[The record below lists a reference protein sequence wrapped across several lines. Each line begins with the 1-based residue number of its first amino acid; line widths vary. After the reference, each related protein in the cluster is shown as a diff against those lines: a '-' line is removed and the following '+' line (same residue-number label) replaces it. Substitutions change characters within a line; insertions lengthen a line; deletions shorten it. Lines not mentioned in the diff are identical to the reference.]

1 MVSWRGRA
9 VNNLLYCGW
18 EPKVGALGVRTTD
31 QRRESR
37 MEPAGAVCRACGTEL
52 RHGARFCD
60 ACGAPA
66 RDAGQQPEFKQVT
79 VLFADVVN
87 SLAMASTLGAERLRE
102 IMADVFG
109 CAATITRRYGGTVDK
124 FTGDGIM
131 ALFGAPVALEDHAF
145 RACLAALDIQEQI
158 AQLSD
163 EVQRR
168 DGVALLLRVGLNSG
182 RVIAG
187 EISSDARAYTA
198 VGEQVGLAQRME
210 SVAPPGGVM
219 LSEST
224 ARLVEHVTALGSPE
238 WVHVKGAEEP
248 LPARRLLGAAAEHGR
263 IGRREPTLVGRS
275 WEMNTVAGI
284 LDQAISGA
292 GCVVG
297 VVGPP
302 GIGKSRIMREAV
314 TLATGRGVEVFT
326 VSCESHTRD
335 VPFRLVARLLR
346 TVFGISNLDEH
357 VGRAQVRARI
367 PDANP
372 EDLLLLDDLLGIGD
386 PDAAPP
392 AITADARGRRVVAL
406 LNAVALTRTTPAQ
419 YVIED
424 LHWIDEVSEGMLAE
438 FVTVVPQR
446 PALVLVTYRPEYR
459 GALSR
464 TPGGQTISLAP
475 LNAAQSA
482 ALTTELLGTDPSLSA
497 LAARIAERAAG
508 NPFFAEEMVRDLAQ
522 RGVLDG
528 DRGAY
533 LCRDDAADISVPD
546 TLQATI
552 AARVDRLGRPAKQ
565 FLYAAAVS
573 GARFRAELVAALLDD
588 IEVADAIAE
597 LLHVELIDQVMFT
610 PRAQYAFRHPLIRA
624 VAYEAQL
631 KSGRTELHRRLAVAI
646 EQQDPGA
653 ADENAAL
660 IAENLEAA
668 GDLRAAFDWHMRAGA
683 WSAFRDIRAARTNWQ
698 RARQVADRLPADAPD
713 RTSLQIAPRNLL
725 CGTLWRT
732 GGSIADTGFDELRDL
747 CAAADDKGSLAI
759 GMTGFIMALTFHNRF
774 REAAQVA
781 SEQSELLESIGDP
794 TLTVA
799 LLFAAIYAKCQA
811 GEMIEALRLA
821 DRLIDLADGD
831 ATKGNLI
838 FGSPLSTAIAMRG
851 HVRMCLGIRGW
862 QDDAANSIAMAAPLD
877 PTSYVFALLWK
888 YVASIPFGALPPDA
902 TAMRETAEAL
912 RIAESSS
919 DDFVLGMGRLSRG
932 LVLVSHDGPQREAGL
947 DLFTQ
952 AHDAVLTKGF
962 SLSALT
968 IVEPELAM
976 EKARTGDLDGAIE
989 MVRAVVDGAYESGDM
1004 IWRGRA
1010 TEVLVQLLVRRGSVG
1025 DQDEAQA
1032 AIDRLA
1038 AVPTDPG
1045 FVLHEFPLLRSRALL
1060 SLARGDENSYRNFLE
1075 RHRANATAAGFEAL
1089 IAAAD
1094 ATVVASPTISQR

>member
-1 MVSWRGRA
+1 MG
-9 VNNLLYCGW
+9 
-18 EPKVGALGVRTTD
+18 
-31 QRRESR
+31 
-37 MEPAGAVCRACGTEL
+37 PAGAVCRACGTEL

-66 RDAGQQPEFKQVT
+66 PEAGQEPEFKQVT

-87 SLAMASTLGAERLRE
+87 SLAIASAVGAERLRE
-102 IMADVFG
+102 IMADVFSR
-109 CAATITRRYGGTVDK
+109 AATITRRYGGTVDK

-145 RACLAALDIQEQI
+145 RACLAALDIQAQI
-158 AQLSD
+158 AQLAD

-168 DGVALLLRVGLNSG
+168 DAVVLRLRVGLNSG

-224 ARLVEHVTALGSPE
+224 ARLVEHATVLGAPE
-238 WVHVKGAEEP
+238 WVDVKGAEEP
-248 LPARRLLGAAAEHGR
+248 LLARRLLGAAAER
-263 IGRREPTLVGRS
+263 AAIGRREPTLVGRT

-284 LDQAISGA
+284 LEQAISGA

-314 TLATGRGVEVFT
+314 TLAAGRWVEVFT
-326 VSCESHTRD
+326 VACESHTRE
-335 VPFRLVARLLR
+335 VPFHLVARLLR
-346 TVFGISNLDEH
+346 TVFGVSDLDEH
-357 VGRAQVRARI
+357 AGRAQVRLRI

-386 PDAAPP
+386 PDAMPP
-392 AITADARGRRVVAL
+392 AITADARRRRLAAL
-406 LNAVALTRTTPAQ
+406 LNAVALTRTTPAL

-424 LHWIDEVSEGMLAE
+424 VHWIDEVSEAMLAE
-438 FVTVVPQR
+438 FVTVVPQI
-446 PALVLVTYRPEYR
+446 PSLMLITYRPEYR

-464 TPGGQTISLAP
+464 TPGAQTISLAP
-475 LNAAQSA
+475 LNSAQSA
-482 ALTTELLGTDPSLSA
+482 ALTTELLGGDPSVRA
-497 LAARIAERAAG
+497 LAARIAEQAAG

-565 FLYAAAVS
+565 FLYAAAVV

-588 IEVADAIAE
+588 VATAEAIAE
-597 LLHVELIDQVMFT
+597 LLQVELIDQVMFT
-610 PRAQYAFRHPLIRA
+610 PRAEYAFRHPLIRA
-624 VAYEAQL
+624 VAYESQL

-660 IAENLEAA
+660 IAENLKAA

-698 RARQVADRLPADAPD
+698 RACQVADRLPADAPD
-713 RTSLQIAPRNLL
+713 RASLQIAPRNLL
-725 CGTLWRT
+725 CATLWRT
-732 GGSIADTGFDELRDL
+732 GGSIAATGFDELRDL
-747 CAAADDKGSLAI
+747 CTAADDKVSLAI

-821 DRLIDLADGD
+821 NRLIDLADGD
-831 ATKGNLI
+831 PTKGNLI

-851 HVRMCLGIRGW
+851 HVKMCLGIRGW
-862 QDDAANSIAMAAPLD
+862 QDDAATSIAMAAPLD
-877 PTSYVFALLWK
+877 STSYVFALLWK

-912 RIAESSS
+912 RIAERSS

-932 LVLVSHDGPQREAGL
+932 LVLVTRDGPQREAGL

-952 AHDAVLTKGF
+952 ARDMAVAERF
-962 SLSALT
+962 SLSQLI
-968 IVEPELAM
+968 IVDPEFAM
-976 EKARTGDLDGAIE
+976 EKARTGDLDGGIE

-1010 TEVLVQLLVRRGSVG
+1010 TNVLVELLIRRGSVD
-1025 DQDEAQA
+1025 DQHEAHA

-1045 FVLHEFPLLRSRALL
+1045 FVLHELPLLRSRALL
-1060 SLARGDENSYRNFLE
+1060 ALARGDENSYRNFLE
-1075 RHRANATAAGFEAL
+1075 SHRDKAAAAGFEAL
-1089 IAAAD
+1089 IATAD
-1094 ATVVASPTISQR
+1094 ATVIAPQHDSAVQ

>member
-1 MVSWRGRA
+1 LV
-9 VNNLLYCGW
+9 
-18 EPKVGALGVRTTD
+18 
-31 QRRESR
+31 
-37 MEPAGAVCRACGTEL
+37 
-52 RHGARFCD
+52 
-60 ACGAPA
+60 
-66 RDAGQQPEFKQVT
+66 
-79 VLFADVVN
+79 ADVV
-87 SLAMASTLGAERLRE
+87 SSMGIASAVGAERLRE
-102 IMADVFG
+102 MMADVFG
-109 CAATITRRYGGTVDK
+109 RAARITRRYGGTVDK

-131 ALFGAPVALEDHAF
+131 ALFGAPVALEDHAL

-158 AQLSD
+158 AQLAD

-168 DGVALLLRVGLNSG
+168 DGVVLRLRVGLNSG

-187 EISSDARAYTA
+187 EIGSGPTGYTA
-198 VGEQVGLAQRME
+198 VGEQVVLAQRME
-210 SVAPPGGVM
+210 SAAPPGGVM
-219 LSEST
+219 LGEST
-224 ARLVEHVTALGSPE
+224 ARLVEHATVLGEPE

-248 LPARRLLGAAAEHGR
+248 LRARRLLRAAAER
-263 IGRREPTLVGRS
+263 RQMGRREPTLVGRT
-275 WEMNTVAGI
+275 WELNTLTGI

-292 GCVVG
+292 GCVAG

-302 GIGKSRIMREAV
+302 GIGKSRIAREAV
-314 TLATGRGVEVFT
+314 TLAIGRGVDVFT
-326 VSCESHTRD
+326 VSCESHTRE
-335 VPFRLVARLLR
+335 VPFLVVARLLR
-346 TVFGISNLDEH
+346 TVFGVSDLDEH
-357 VGRAQVRARI
+357 AGRARVRAGI

-386 PDAAPP
+386 PDIALP
-392 AITADARGRRVVAL
+392 AITPDARRRRLAAL
-406 LNAVALTRTTPAQ
+406 LNAAALARTTPAQ

-424 LHWIDEVSEGMLAE
+424 VHWIDEVSEAMLAE
-438 FVTVVPQR
+438 FVMVVPQSR
-446 PALVLVTYRPEYR
+446 ALGLITYRPEYE
-459 GALSR
+459 GVLSR
-464 TPGGQTISLAP
+464 TPGAQTISLAP
-475 LNAAQSA
+475 LNSAQTI
-482 ALTTELLGTDPSLSA
+482 ALTAELLGTDPSVGA
-497 LAARIAERAAG
+497 LAARIADRAAG
-508 NPFFAEEMVRDLAQ
+508 NPFFAEEMVRDLAE

-588 IEVADAIAE
+588 IEVTDAIAE
-597 LLHVELIDQVMFT
+597 LLQVELIDQVMFT

-747 CAAADDKGSLAI
+747 CTAADDKGSLAI

-831 ATKGNLI
+831 VTKGNLI

-862 QDDAANSIAMAAPLD
+862 QDDAATSIAMAAPLD

-932 LVLVSHDGPQREAGL
+932 LVLVSHDSPQREAGL

-976 EKARTGDLDGAIE
+976 EKARTGDLDGAID

-1025 DQDEAQA
+1025 DHDEAQA

-1060 SLARGDENSYRNFLE
+1060 ALARGDENDYRNFLE
-1075 RHRANATAAGFEAL
+1075 QHGAKAAAAGFDAL
-1089 IAAAD
+1089 IATADTTITAPQHDSAAH
-1094 ATVVASPTISQR
+1094 

>member
-1 MVSWRGRA
+1 MG
-9 VNNLLYCGW
+9 
-18 EPKVGALGVRTTD
+18 
-31 QRRESR
+31 
-37 MEPAGAVCRACGTEL
+37 PAGAVCRACGTEL

-66 RDAGQQPEFKQVT
+66 PEPGEQPEFKQVT
-79 VLFADVVN
+79 VLFADVAN
-87 SLAMASTLGAERLRE
+87 SLTIASAVGPERLRE

-145 RACLAALDIQEQI
+145 RACLAALDIQAQI
-158 AQLSD
+158 AQLAD

-168 DGVALLLRVGLNSG
+168 DAVVLRLRVGLNSG

-198 VGEQVGLAQRME
+198 VGDQVGLAQRME

-224 ARLVEHVTALGSPE
+224 ARLVEHATVLGALE
-238 WVHVKGAEEP
+238 WVNVKGAEEP
-248 LPARRLLGAAAEHGR
+248 VPARRLLGAAAERVR

-302 GIGKSRIMREAV
+302 GIGKSRIMGEAV

-326 VSCESHTRD
+326 VACESHTRE
-335 VPFRLVARLLR
+335 VPFHLVARLLR
-346 TVFGISNLDEH
+346 TVFGVSDLDEH
-357 VGRAQVRARI
+357 AGRAQVRARI
-367 PDANP
+367 PDADP

-386 PDAAPP
+386 PDAVPP
-392 AITADARGRRVVAL
+392 AITADARGRRLVAL

-424 LHWIDEVSEGMLAE
+424 LHWIDEVSEAMLAE

-459 GALSR
+459 GVLSR

-475 LNAAQSA
+475 LNAAQTA
-482 ALTTELLGTDPSLSA
+482 ALTTELLGDDPSVRA

-528 DRGAY
+528 DHGSY

-565 FLYAAAVS
+565 FLYAAAVI

-588 IEVADAIAE
+588 IEAADAIAE
-597 LLHVELIDQVMFT
+597 LLQVELIDQVMFT
-610 PRAQYAFRHPLIRA
+610 PRAEYAFRHPLIRA

-698 RARQVADRLPADAPD
+698 RARQVADRLPGDAPD
-713 RTSLQIAPRNLL
+713 RTSMQIAPRNLL
-725 CGTLWRT
+725 CGTFWRV
-732 GGSIADTGFDELRDL
+732 GGSLADTGFDELRDL
-747 CAAADDKGSLAI
+747 CTSADDKVSLAI
-759 GMTGFIMALTFHNRF
+759 GMTGFVMALTFHNRF
-774 REAAQVA
+774 RQAAQVA
-781 SEQSELLESIGDP
+781 SEQSDLLESIGDP

-862 QDDAANSIAMAAPLD
+862 QDDAATSIAMAAPLD

-902 TAMRETAEAL
+902 TATRETAEAL

-968 IVEPELAM
+968 IIEPELAM

-1010 TEVLVQLLVRRGSVG
+1010 TEVLVQLLIRRGSVADLQG
-1025 DQDEAQA
+1025 AEA

-1045 FVLHEFPLLRSRALL
+1045 FVLHELPLLRSRALL
-1060 SLARGDENSYRNFLE
+1060 ALARGDENSYRNFVE
-1075 RHRANATAAGFEAL
+1075 QHRDKAAAAGFDAL
-1089 IAAAD
+1089 IATAD
-1094 ATVVASPTISQR
+1094 ATVIAPQRDSAAH

>member
-1 MVSWRGRA
+1 MG
-9 VNNLLYCGW
+9 
-18 EPKVGALGVRTTD
+18 
-31 QRRESR
+31 
-37 MEPAGAVCRACGTEL
+37 PAGAVCRACGTEL

-60 ACGAPA
+60 GCGAPA
-66 RDAGQQPEFKQVT
+66 PQVGEQPEFKQVT

-87 SLAMASTLGAERLRE
+87 SLTIASTLGAERLRE

-158 AQLSD
+158 GQLAE

-168 DGVALLLRVGLNSG
+168 DGATLRLRVGLNSG
-182 RVIAG
+182 QVIAG

-224 ARLVEHVTALGSPE
+224 ARLVEHATVLGAPE
-238 WVHVKGAEEP
+238 LVHVKGAEEP
-248 LPARRLLGAAAEHGR
+248 LPARRLLRAAAER
-263 IGRREPTLVGRS
+263 VEIGRREPTLVGRT

-284 LDQAISGA
+284 LDQAINGA

-314 TLATGRGVEVFT
+314 TLATGRGVEVFS
-326 VSCESHTRD
+326 VACESHTRE
-335 VPFRLVARLLR
+335 VPFLLVARLLR
-346 TVFGISNLDEH
+346 RVFGVSGLDEDA
-357 VGRAQVRARI
+357 GRARIRARI

-386 PDAAPP
+386 PDTTLPD
-392 AITADARGRRVVAL
+392 ITADARRRRLAAL
-406 LNAVALTRTTPAQ
+406 LNAVALNRPAPAQ

-424 LHWIDEVSEGMLAE
+424 VHWIDEVSEAMLAE
-438 FVTVVPQR
+438 FVTVVPQIHSM
-446 PALVLVTYRPEYR
+446 VLVTYRPEYR
-459 GALSR
+459 GTLSR
-464 TPGGQTISLAP
+464 TPGGQMISLAP

-482 ALTTELLGTDPSLSA
+482 ALTTELLGTDPSVRA
-497 LAARIAERAAG
+497 LAARVAERAAG

-528 DRGAY
+528 DPGAY
-533 LCRDDAADISVPD
+533 ICCDGAADISVPG

-552 AARVDRLGRPAKQ
+552 AARVDRLGRPTKH
-565 FLYAAAVS
+565 FLYAAAVV
-573 GARFRAELVAALLDD
+573 GARFRAELVAALLGDN
-588 IEVADAIAE
+588 EVGEAIAE
-597 LLHVELIDQVMFT
+597 LLQVELIDQVMFT
-610 PRAQYAFRHPLIRA
+610 PRTVYAFRHPLIRT
-624 VAYEAQL
+624 VAYESQL
-631 KSGRTELHRRLAVAI
+631 KAGRAELHRRLAVAI

-660 IAENLEAA
+660 IAEHLEAA

-683 WSAFRDIRAARTNWQ
+683 WSSFRDIRAARTNWQ
-698 RARQVADRLPADAPD
+698 RARQVADRLPPD
-713 RTSLQIAPRNLL
+713 TPFRTSLQIAPRNLL

-732 GGSIADTGFDELRDL
+732 GGSIADTGFGELRGL
-747 CAAADDKGSLAI
+747 CTAADDKVSLAI

-821 DRLIDLADGD
+821 DRLIDLADGNP
-831 ATKGNLI
+831 TKGNLI

-851 HVRMCLGIRGW
+851 HVKMCLGMPGW
-862 QDDAANSIAMAAPLD
+862 LDDAATSIAMAAPLD

-888 YVASIPFGALPPDA
+888 YVASIPFGALPADE

-912 RIAESSS
+912 RIAEGSS
-919 DDFVLGMGRLSRG
+919 DDFVLFMGLLSRG
-932 LVLVSHDGPQREAGL
+932 LVLVTRDGTQRDQGL
-947 DLFTQ
+947 DLFTKTR
-952 AHDAVLTKGF
+952 DAALAERF
-962 SLSALT
+962 SLSPLI
-968 IVEPELAM
+968 IVDPEFAV
-976 EKARTGDLDGAIE
+976 EKARTGDLDGAVE
-989 MVRAVVDGAYESGDM
+989 MVRTVVDGAYESGDM

-1010 TEVLVQLLVRRGSVG
+1010 TEVLVQLLVRRGSEG
-1025 DQDEAQA
+1025 DQHKAHA

-1045 FVLHEFPLLRSRALL
+1045 FVLHELPLLRSRALL
-1060 SLARGDENSYRNFLE
+1060 ALARGDENSHRDFLDQ
-1075 RHRANATAAGFEAL
+1075 HRMKAAAAGYHAA
-1089 IAAAD
+1089 IAIAD
-1094 ATVVASPTISQR
+1094 ATVVAPQHDSAAR

>member
-1 MVSWRGRA
+1 MG
-9 VNNLLYCGW
+9 
-18 EPKVGALGVRTTD
+18 
-31 QRRESR
+31 
-37 MEPAGAVCRACGTEL
+37 PAGAVCRACSNEL
-52 RHGARFCD
+52 RNGARFCD
-60 ACGAPA
+60 ACGEPAPE
-66 RDAGQQPEFKQVT
+66 AGVQPEFKQVT

-87 SLAMASTLGAERLRE
+87 SLTIASALGEERLRE
-102 IMADVFG
+102 IMGDVFG
-109 CAATITRRYGGTVDK
+109 CAAAITRRYGGTVDK

-158 AQLSD
+158 ALLAD

-168 DGVALLLRVGLNSG
+168 DAVVLRLRVGLNSG

-224 ARLVEHVTALGSPE
+224 ARLVEHATVLGAAES
-238 WVHVKGAEEP
+238 VYVKGTEGP
-248 LPARRLLGAAAEHGR
+248 LPARRLLGAAAERIG
-263 IGRREPTLVGRS
+263 IGRREPTLVGRT
-275 WEMNTVAGI
+275 WVMNTVAGI
-284 LDQAISGA
+284 LEQAISGA
-292 GCVVG
+292 GCVAG

-314 TLATGRGVEVFT
+314 TLATGHGVDVFS
-326 VSCESHTRD
+326 VACESHTRD

-346 TVFGISNLDEH
+346 TVFGVSGLDDQA
-357 VGRAQVRARI
+357 GRAQVRARI

-386 PDAAPP
+386 SDAAAP
-392 AITADARGRRVVAL
+392 AITADARRRRLAAL
-406 LNAVALTRTTPAQ
+406 LNAALLARTTPAL

-424 LHWIDEVSEGMLAE
+424 LHWIDEVSEAMLAE
-438 FVTVVPQR
+438 FVTVVPQSHS
-446 PALVLVTYRPEYR
+446 LVLMAYRPEYR

-464 TPGGQTISLAP
+464 TPGAQTISLAP
-475 LNAAQSA
+475 LNAAQTA
-482 ALTTELLGTDPSLSA
+482 ALTTELLGTDSSVRA
-497 LAARIAERAAG
+497 LAGQIAERAAG

-533 LCRDDAADISVPD
+533 LCRDDAADITVPG

-552 AARVDRLGRPAKQ
+552 AARIDRVGRPAKH
-565 FLYAAAVS
+565 FLYAAAVV
-573 GARFRAELVAALLDD
+573 GARFRAELVAPVIDD
-588 IEVADAIAE
+588 IDVGEAIAE
-597 LLHVELIDQVMFT
+597 LLQVELIDQVMFT
-610 PRAQYAFRHPLIRA
+610 PRAQYAFRHPLIRT
-624 VAYEAQL
+624 VAYESQL
-631 KSGRTELHRRLAVAI
+631 KAGRTELHRRLAVAI

-698 RARQVADRLPADAPD
+698 RARQVADRLPADVPYRA
-713 RTSLQIAPRNLL
+713 SLQIAPRNLL

-732 GGSIADTGFDELRDL
+732 GGSVAATGFDELRDL
-747 CAAADDKGSLAI
+747 CTAADDKVSLAI

-811 GEMIEALRLA
+811 GEMTEALRLS

-831 ATKGNLI
+831 ATKGDLI

-851 HVRMCLGIRGW
+851 HVKMCLGIRGW
-862 QDDAANSIAMAAPLD
+862 LDDAADSIAMAAPLD

-888 YVASIPFGALPPDA
+888 YVASIPFGALPADA
-902 TAMRETAEAL
+902 TAMRETTEAL
-912 RIAESSS
+912 RIAESFS
-919 DDFVLGMGRLSRG
+919 DDFVLGMGRLCRG
-932 LVLVSHDGPQREAGL
+932 LVLVVGEGPQREAGL
-947 DLFTQ
+947 DLFSQ
-952 AHDAVLTKGF
+952 ARDMAVAERF

-968 IVEPELAM
+968 IVEPEFAW
-976 EKARTGDLDGAIE
+976 EEARTGDLDGAIE
-989 MVRAVVDGAYESGDM
+989 LMRGVVGGAYESGDM

-1010 TEVLVQLLVRRGSVG
+1010 TEVLVQLLVRRGSGG
-1025 DQDEAQA
+1025 DQSEAQA
-1032 AIDRLA
+1032 AIDQLA

-1045 FVLHEFPLLRSRALL
+1045 FVLHELPLLRSRALL
-1060 SLARGDENSYRNFLE
+1060 ALARRDESSCRKLLE
-1075 RHRANATAAGFEAL
+1075 QHRAKAAAAGFDAL
-1089 IAAAD
+1089 ITDMDSNLTAAQHNS
-1094 ATVVASPTISQR
+1094 VGE

>member
-1 MVSWRGRA
+1 MG
-9 VNNLLYCGW
+9 
-18 EPKVGALGVRTTD
+18 
-31 QRRESR
+31 
-37 MEPAGAVCRACGTEL
+37 PAGVVCRACSTEL
-52 RHGARFCD
+52 RSGARFCD
-60 ACGAPA
+60 ACGASAPE
-66 RDAGQQPEFKQVT
+66 AGEQPEFKQVT

-87 SLAMASTLGAERLRE
+87 SLTIAAALGEERLRE
-102 IMADVFG
+102 IMGDVFG
-109 CAATITRRYGGTVDK
+109 CAAAITRRYGGTVDK

-158 AQLSD
+158 MQLAD

-168 DGVALLLRVGLNSG
+168 DSVVLRLRVGLNSG

-224 ARLVEHVTALGSPE
+224 ARLVEHATVLGAPE
-238 WVHVKGAEEP
+238 LVHVKGAEEP
-248 LPARRLLGAAAEHGR
+248 LPARRLIGAAAEHVAF
-263 IGRREPTLVGRS
+263 GRREPTLVGRT
-275 WEMNTVAGI
+275 WEVNTVAGI
-284 LDQAISGA
+284 LDQVINGA

-302 GIGKSRIMREAV
+302 GIGKSRMMREAV
-314 TLATGRGVEVFT
+314 TLATSRGVEVFT
-326 VSCESHTRD
+326 VACESHTRD
-335 VPFRLVARLLR
+335 VPFHLVARLLR
-346 TVFGISNLDEH
+346 RVFGVSNLDEEE
-357 VGRAQVRARI
+357 GRARVRARI

-386 PDAAPP
+386 PDAVPP
-392 AITADARGRRVVAL
+392 AITADARRRRLAAL
-406 LNAVALTRTTPAQ
+406 VNAVLLARTTPAL

-424 LHWIDEVSEGMLAE
+424 LHWIDEVSEAMLAG
-438 FVTVVPQR
+438 FVTVVPQSHS
-446 PALVLVTYRPEYR
+446 LVLITYRPEYR

-464 TPGGQTISLAP
+464 TPGAQTISLAP
-475 LNAAQSA
+475 LNAAQTA
-482 ALTTELLGTDPSLSA
+482 ALTTELLGTDPSVRA
-497 LAARIAERAAG
+497 LAGRIAERAAG

-533 LCRDDAADISVPD
+533 LCRDDAADITVPG

-552 AARVDRLGRPAKQ
+552 AARIDRLGRPAKH
-565 FLYAAAVS
+565 FLYAAAVV
-573 GARFRAELVAALLDD
+573 GARFRAELVAPLLDD
-588 IEVADAIAE
+588 IEVGEAIAE
-597 LLHVELIDQVMFT
+597 LLQVELIDQVMFT
-610 PRAQYAFRHPLIRA
+610 PRAVYAFRHPMIRT
-624 VAYEAQL
+624 VAYESQL
-631 KSGRTELHRRLAVAI
+631 KAGRTELHRRLAVAI
-646 EQQDPGA
+646 EQQDPVA

-698 RARQVADRLPADAPD
+698 RARQVADRLPADVPYRA
-713 RTSLQIAPRNLL
+713 SLQIAPRNLL

-747 CAAADDKGSLAI
+747 CTAADDKVSLAI
-759 GMTGFIMALTFHNRF
+759 GMTGYIMALTFHNRF
-774 REAAQVA
+774 REAARVG

-811 GEMIEALRLA
+811 GEMVEALRLS

-831 ATKGNLI
+831 PTKGDLI

-851 HVRMCLGIRGW
+851 HVKMCLGMRGW
-862 QDDAANSIAMAAPLD
+862 LDDAATSIAMAAPLD

-919 DDFVLGMGRLSRG
+919 DDFVLGMGRLCRG
-932 LVLVSHDGPQREAGL
+932 LVLVCREGPQREAGL

-952 AHDAVLTKGF
+952 ARDMAVAERF

-968 IVEPELAM
+968 IVEPEFAL
-976 EKARTGDLDGAIE
+976 EKARTGDLDGAIDL
-989 MVRAVVDGAYESGDM
+989 VRGVVGGAYESGDM

-1010 TEVLVQLLVRRGSVG
+1010 TEVLVQLLVRRGSSG
-1025 DQDEAQA
+1025 DQTEAQA
-1032 AIDRLA
+1032 AIDQLA
-1038 AVPTDPG
+1038 AVPTDSG
-1045 FVLHEFPLLRSRALL
+1045 FVLHELPLLRSRALL
-1060 SLARGDENSYRNFLE
+1060 AHARGDESSYRNFLE
-1075 RHRANATAAGFEAL
+1075 QHRAKAAAVGFDALITNMDTNLTAAQHDS
-1089 IAAAD
+1089 AA
-1094 ATVVASPTISQR
+1094 Q

>member
-1 MVSWRGRA
+1 MV
-9 VNNLLYCGW
+9 
-18 EPKVGALGVRTTD
+18 
-31 QRRESR
+31 
-37 MEPAGAVCRACGTEL
+37 PAGAVCRACGTEL
-52 RHGARFCD
+52 RPGARFCD

-66 RDAGQQPEFKQVT
+66 PDPGEQPEFKQVT

-87 SLAMASTLGAERLRE
+87 SLTIASAVGEERLRE

-109 CAATITRRYGGTVDK
+109 CAATITRRYGGRVDK

-158 AQLSD
+158 MQLAD
-163 EVQRR
+163 EVRRR
-168 DGVALLLRVGLNSG
+168 DGIELRLRVGLNSG

-187 EISSDARAYTA
+187 EISSDARTYTA
-198 VGEQVGLAQRME
+198 VGKQVGLAQRME

-224 ARLVEHVTALGSPE
+224 ARLVEHHTVLGAPE
-238 WVHVKGAEEP
+238 SVHIKGAEEP
-248 LPARRLLGAAAEHGR
+248 LAARRLLAAAAEHAG
-263 IGRREPTLVGRS
+263 IGRREPTLVGRT
-275 WEMNTVAGI
+275 WEMNTLTGI
-284 LDQAISGA
+284 LDQAINGA

-302 GIGKSRIMREAV
+302 GIGKSRMTREAV

-326 VSCESHTRD
+326 VACESHTRE
-335 VPFRLVARLLR
+335 VPFLLVARLLR
-346 TVFGISNLDEH
+346 RVFGVSVLDEEE
-357 VGRAQVRARI
+357 GRARVRARI

-372 EDLLLLDDLLGIGD
+372 DDLLLLDDLLGIGD
-386 PDAAPP
+386 PDVALPD
-392 AITADARGRRVVAL
+392 ITADARRRRLAAL
-406 LNAVALTRTTPAQ
+406 LNAVALARATPAQ

-424 LHWIDEVSEGMLAE
+424 VHWIDEVSEAMLAE
-438 FVTVVPQR
+438 FVTVVPQSHS
-446 PALVLVTYRPEYR
+446 LVLITFRPEYR

-464 TPGGQTISLAP
+464 TPGAQTISLAP

-482 ALTTELLGTDPSLSA
+482 SLTTELLGTDPSVRA

-508 NPFFAEEMVRDLAQ
+508 NPFFAEEMVLDLAQ

-528 DRGAY
+528 DPGAY
-533 LCRDDAADISVPD
+533 VCCDAAADITVPG

-552 AARVDRLGRPAKQ
+552 AARIDRLGRSAKQ
-565 FLYAAAVS
+565 FLYAAAVV
-573 GARFRAELVAALLDD
+573 GARFRAELVAPLLDD
-588 IEVADAIAE
+588 IDVGEAIAE
-597 LLHVELIDQVMFT
+597 LLQVELIDQVMFT
-610 PRAQYAFRHPLIRA
+610 PRAVYAFRHPLIRT
-624 VAYEAQL
+624 VAYESQL
-631 KSGRTELHRRLAVAI
+631 KAGRTELHLRLAAAI
-646 EQQDPGA
+646 ERQDPGA

-683 WSAFRDIRAARTNWQ
+683 WSSFRDIRAARTNWQ
-698 RARQVADRLPADAPD
+698 RARQVADRLPADVPYRA
-713 RTSLQIAPRNLL
+713 SLQIAPRNLL

-732 GGSIADTGFDELRDL
+732 GGSIADTGFDELRKL
-747 CAAADDKGSLAI
+747 CVAADDKVSLAI
-759 GMTGFIMALTFHNRF
+759 GMTGYIMALTFHNRF
-774 REAAQVA
+774 REAAHVA

-811 GEMIEALRLA
+811 GEMVEALRLA

-831 ATKGNLI
+831 PTKGNLI

-851 HVRMCLGIRGW
+851 HVKMCLGMPGW
-862 QDDAANSIAMAAPLD
+862 LDDAATSIAMAAPLD

-888 YVASIPFGALPPDA
+888 YVASIPFGALPADA

-912 RIAESSS
+912 RIAEGSS
-919 DDFVLGMGRLSRG
+919 DDFVLFMGLLSRG
-932 LVLVSHDGPQREAGL
+932 LVLVTGDRTQRDEGL
-947 DLFTQ
+947 ALFTKARDAAVT
-952 AHDAVLTKGF
+952 AHF

-968 IVEPELAM
+968 IVDPEFAL
-976 EKARTGDLDGAIE
+976 EKARIGELDGAIDL
-989 MVRAVVDGAYESGDM
+989 VRGVVGGAYESGDM

-1010 TEVLVQLLVRRGSVG
+1010 TEVLVQLLVRRGSGG
-1025 DQDEAQA
+1025 DLSEAQA
-1032 AIDRLA
+1032 AIDQLT

-1045 FVLHEFPLLRSRALL
+1045 FVLHELPLLRSRALVAH
-1060 SLARGDENSYRNFLE
+1060 ARGDEDSYRSLLE
-1075 RHRANATAAGFEAL
+1075 QHRAKAAAAGFDAL
-1089 IAAAD
+1089 IAAANSTVTAAQHD
-1094 ATVVASPTISQR
+1094 SATK

>member
-1 MVSWRGRA
+1 MG
-9 VNNLLYCGW
+9 
-18 EPKVGALGVRTTD
+18 PI
-31 QRRESR
+31 
-37 MEPAGAVCRACGTEL
+37 GAVCRACGTEL
-52 RHGARFCD
+52 RGGARFCD
-60 ACGAPA
+60 SCGVPAPEA
-66 RDAGQQPEFKQVT
+66 NQQPEFKQVT

-87 SLAMASTLGAERLRE
+87 SLTIASAVGAERLRE

-109 CAATITRRYGGTVDK
+109 CAATTTRRYGGTVDK

-131 ALFGAPVALEDHAF
+131 ALFGAPLALEDHAF
-145 RACLAALDIQEQI
+145 RACLAALAIQEQI
-158 AQLSD
+158 AQLAD

-224 ARLVEHVTALGSPE
+224 ARLVEHATVLGAPQ
-238 WVHVKGAEEP
+238 WVNVKGAVEP
-248 LPARRLLGAAAEHGR
+248 LPARRLLAAAVER
-263 IGRREPTLVGRS
+263 VQIGRREPTLVGRA

-284 LDQAISGA
+284 LDQAIRGA

-302 GIGKSRIMREAV
+302 GIGKSRIMNEAV
-314 TLATGRGVEVFT
+314 TLATRRGVEVFT
-326 VSCESHTRD
+326 VACESHTRE
-335 VPFRLVARLLR
+335 VPFHLVARLLR
-346 TVFGISNLDEH
+346 RVFGVSDLDEH
-357 VGRAQVRARI
+357 AGRARVRDSM
-367 PDANP
+367 PDVDP
-372 EDLLLLDDLLGIGD
+372 EDLFLLDDLLGIGD
-386 PDAAPP
+386 PGAALPD
-392 AITADARGRRVVAL
+392 ITADARRRRLAAL
-406 LNAVALTRTTPAQ
+406 LKAVALARTTPAQ

-424 LHWIDEVSEGMLAE
+424 VHWIDEVSEAMLAE
-438 FVTVVPQR
+438 LVTIVPQGHS
-446 PALVLVTYRPEYR
+446 LILITYRPEYR

-464 TPGGQTISLAP
+464 TPGAHTISLTP
-475 LNAAQSA
+475 LNSAQTS
-482 ALTTELLGTDPSLSA
+482 ALTAELLGTDPSVRALS
-497 LAARIAERAAG
+497 ARIADRAAG

-533 LCRDDAADISVPD
+533 VCREDIADVSVPA

-552 AARVDRLGRPAKQ
+552 AARIDRLGRPAKQ
-565 FLYAAAVS
+565 FLYAAAVV
-573 GARFRAELVAALLDD
+573 GARFTAELVAALLAD
-588 IEVADAIAE
+588 IDVTGAIAE
-597 LLHVELIDQVMFT
+597 LLQVELIDQVMFT
-610 PRAQYAFRHPLIRA
+610 PRAGYAFRHPLIRT
-624 VAYEAQL
+624 VAYESQL
-631 KSGRTELHRRLAVAI
+631 KSGRSELHRRSAIAI

-660 IAENLEAA
+660 IAENFEAA
-668 GDLRAAFDWHMRAGA
+668 GDLLVAFDWHMRAGA
-683 WSAFRDIRAARTNWQ
+683 WSSFRDIRAARTNWQ
-698 RARQVADRLPADAPD
+698 RARQVADRLPADTPFRA
-713 RTSLQIAPRNLL
+713 SLQIAPRNLL

-732 GGSIADTGFDELRDL
+732 GGSIAATGFDELRDL
-747 CAAADDKGSLAI
+747 CTAADDQVSLAI
-759 GMTGFIMALTFHNRF
+759 GMTGYIMALTFHNRF

-811 GEMIEALRLA
+811 GEMIESLRLA

-831 ATKGNLI
+831 PSKGNLI

-851 HVRMCLGIRGW
+851 HVKMCLGIRGW
-862 QDDAANSIAMAAPLD
+862 LDDAATSIAMAAPLD

-888 YVASIPFGALPPDA
+888 YVASVPFGALPADA
-902 TAMRETAEAL
+902 TAMRETTEAL
-912 RIAESSS
+912 RIAESFS

-932 LVLVSHDGPQREAGL
+932 LVLVTRDGPEREAGI
-947 DLFTQ
+947 DLFSQ
-952 AHDAVLTKGF
+952 ARDMAVAERF

-968 IVEPELAM
+968 IVDPEFSM
-976 EKARTGDLDGAIE
+976 EKARNGDLDGA
-989 MVRAVVDGAYESGDM
+989 VDLTRPVVDGAYESGDM

-1010 TEVLVQLLVRRGSVG
+1010 TEVLVQLLIQRGSVE
-1025 DQDEAQA
+1025 DLQEAEA

-1038 AVPTDPG
+1038 DVPTDPG
-1045 FVLHEFPLLRSRALL
+1045 FVLHELPLLRSRALL
-1060 SLARGDENSYRNFLE
+1060 AQAHGDEKGHRKFVE
-1075 RHRANATAAGFEAL
+1075 GHRAKAAAAGFEAL
-1089 IAAAD
+1089 LAIAESNGVRLNV
-1094 ATVVASPTISQR
+1094 TRRSSNF

>member
-1 MVSWRGRA
+1 MG
-9 VNNLLYCGW
+9 
-18 EPKVGALGVRTTD
+18 PT
-31 QRRESR
+31 
-37 MEPAGAVCRACGTEL
+37 GAVCRACGTEL

-66 RDAGQQPEFKQVT
+66 PQAREQPEFKQVT

-87 SLAMASTLGAERLRE
+87 SLTIASTLGAERLRE

-158 AQLSD
+158 LQLAD
-163 EVQRR
+163 EVLQR
-168 DGVALLLRVGLNSG
+168 DGVALQLRVGLNSG
-182 RVIAG
+182 QVIAG

-224 ARLVEHVTALGSPE
+224 ARLVEHATVLGAPE
-238 WVHVKGAEEP
+238 WVTVKGAEEP
-248 LPARRLLGAAAEHGR
+248 LAARRLLGAAAERVGF
-263 IGRREPTLVGRS
+263 GRREPTLVGRT

-284 LDQAISGA
+284 LEQAINGA

-302 GIGKSRIMREAV
+302 GIGKSRITREAV
-314 TLATGRGVEVFT
+314 TLAAGRGVEVFT
-326 VSCESHTRD
+326 VASESHTRE
-335 VPFRLVARLLR
+335 VPFHLVARLLR
-346 TVFGISNLDEH
+346 RVFGVSNLDEH
-357 VGRAQVRARI
+357 AGRAQVRARI

-372 EDLLLLDDLLGIGD
+372 DDLLLLDDLLGIGD
-386 PDAAPP
+386 PDAAAP
-392 AITADARGRRVVAL
+392 AITADARRRRLAAL
-406 LNAVALTRTTPAQ
+406 LNAVALARTTPAL

-424 LHWIDEVSEGMLAE
+424 LHWIDEVSEAMLAE
-438 FVTVVPQR
+438 FVTVVPQSHS
-446 PALVLVTYRPEYR
+446 LVLITYRPEYR

-464 TPGGQTISLAP
+464 TPGAQTISLAP
-475 LNAAQSA
+475 LNAAQTA
-482 ALTTELLGTDPSLSA
+482 ALSTELLGTDPSVRA

-533 LCRDDAADISVPD
+533 LCRDDAADISVPG

-552 AARVDRLGRPAKQ
+552 AARVDRLGRPAKH
-565 FLYAAAVS
+565 FLYAAAVV
-573 GARFRAELVAALLDD
+573 GAQFRAELVAALLDD
-588 IEVADAIAE
+588 IDVGEAIAE
-597 LLHVELIDQVMFT
+597 LLEVELIDQVMFT
-610 PRAQYAFRHPLIRA
+610 PRAQYAFRHPLIRT
-624 VAYEAQL
+624 VAYESQL
-631 KSGRTELHRRLAVAI
+631 KAGRTELHRRVAVAI

-698 RARQVADRLPADAPD
+698 RARQVADRLAADTPY

-747 CAAADDKGSLAI
+747 CAAADDKVSLAI

-774 REAAQVA
+774 REAAKVA

-811 GEMIEALRLA
+811 GEMIEALRLSN
-821 DRLIDLADGD
+821 RLIDLADGD
-831 ATKGNLI
+831 PTKGDLI

-851 HVRMCLGIRGW
+851 HVKMCLGIRGW
-862 QDDAANSIAMAAPLD
+862 LDDAATSIALAAPLD

-888 YVASIPFGALPPDA
+888 YVASVPFGALPPDV
-902 TAMRETAEAL
+902 TAMRETVEAL

-932 LVLVSHDGPQREAGL
+932 LVLVNREGPQREAGL

-952 AHDAVLTKGF
+952 ARDMAAAERF

-968 IVEPELAM
+968 IVDPEFAM
-976 EKARTGDLDGAIE
+976 EKARTGDFDGAID

-1010 TEVLVQLLVRRGSVG
+1010 TEVLVQLLVQRGSFG
-1025 DQDEAQA
+1025 DQQNAQA

-1045 FVLHEFPLLRSRALL
+1045 FVLHELPLLRSRALL
-1060 SLARGDENSYRNFLE
+1060 AHARGDENSYRNFLE
-1075 RHRANATAAGFEAL
+1075 QHRAKASAAGFDAL
-1089 IAAAD
+1089 IPTSD
-1094 ATVVASPTISQR
+1094 ATAIAPQHDSAAQ

>member
-1 MVSWRGRA
+1 
-9 VNNLLYCGW
+9 
-18 EPKVGALGVRTTD
+18 
-31 QRRESR
+31 
-37 MEPAGAVCRACGTEL
+37 MEPAGAGCRACGIEL
-52 RHGARFCD
+52 RQGARFCD

-66 RDAGQQPEFKQVT
+66 PDAGRQPEFKQVT

-87 SLAMASTLGAERLRE
+87 SLAIASAVGAERLRE
-102 IMADVFG
+102 IMATVFSR
-109 CAATITRRYGGTVDK
+109 AATITRRYGGTVDK

-145 RACLAALDIQEQI
+145 RACLAALDIQAQI
-158 AQLSD
+158 AQLAN

-168 DGVALLLRVGLNSG
+168 DAVVLRLRVGLNSG

-187 EISSDARAYTA
+187 EISSDARVYTA

-224 ARLVEHVTALGSPE
+224 ARLVEDATVLGPPE
-238 WVHVKGAEEP
+238 WVDVKGAEEP
-248 LPARRLLGAAAEHGR
+248 LPARRLLGAAAER
-263 IGRREPTLVGRS
+263 AVIARREPTLVGRT

-284 LDQAISGA
+284 LEQAISGA

-302 GIGKSRIMREAV
+302 GIGKSRIMREAL
-314 TLATGRGVEVFT
+314 TLAAGRGVEVFT
-326 VSCESHTRD
+326 VACESHTHQ
-335 VPFRLVARLLR
+335 VPFHLVARMLR
-346 TVFGISNLDEH
+346 TVFGVRDLDEH
-357 VGRAQVRARI
+357 AGRAQVRTRI

-386 PDAAPP
+386 PDALPP
-392 AITADARGRRVVAL
+392 AITADARRRRLAAL
-406 LNAVALTRTTPAQ
+406 LNAAALTRSTPAL

-424 LHWIDEVSEGMLAE
+424 VHWIDEVSEAMLAE
-438 FVTVVPQR
+438 FVTVVPQI
-446 PALVLVTYRPEYR
+446 PSLMLITYRPEYH

-464 TPGGQTISLAP
+464 TPGAQTISLAP
-475 LNAAQSA
+475 LNSAQCA
-482 ALTTELLGTDPSLSA
+482 ALTTELLGGDPSVRA
-497 LAARIAERAAG
+497 LAARIAEQAAG

-528 DRGAY
+528 DHGSY
-533 LCRDDAADISVPD
+533 LCRDDAADISVPV

-565 FLYAAAVS
+565 FLYAAAVI
-573 GARFRAELVAALLDD
+573 GARFRAELVAALLDG
-588 IEVADAIAE
+588 IEVDEAIAE
-597 LLHVELIDQVMFT
+597 LLQAELIDQVMFT
-610 PRAQYAFRHPLIRA
+610 PRTQYAFRHPLIRT
-624 VAYEAQL
+624 VAYESQL
-631 KSGRTELHRRLAVAI
+631 KAGRTELHRRLAVAI
-646 EQQDPGA
+646 ERQDPGS

-668 GDLRAAFDWHMRAGA
+668 GDLRAAFEWHMRAGA

-713 RTSLQIAPRNLL
+713 RILMQIAPRNLL
-725 CGTLWRT
+725 CGTLWRA

-747 CAAADDKGSLAI
+747 CRAADDKVSLAI
-759 GMTGFIMALTFHNRF
+759 GMTGSIMALTFHNRF
-774 REAAQVA
+774 REAAKVA

-794 TLTVA
+794 ALTVA
-799 LLFAAIYAKCQA
+799 LLFAAIYAKCQV
-811 GEMIEALRLA
+811 GEMIEGLRLA

-831 ATKGNLI
+831 PTKGNLI

-851 HVRMCLGIRGW
+851 HIKMCLGIQGW
-862 QDDAANSIAMAAPLD
+862 LNDAATSIAMAAPLD

-912 RIAESSS
+912 RIAERSS
-919 DDFVLGMGRLSRG
+919 DDFILYMGRLSRG
-932 LVLVSHDGPQREAGL
+932 LVLVSCDGSQREAGL

-952 AHDAVLTKGF
+952 AREAAVTAHF

-968 IVEPELAM
+968 IVDPEFAM
-976 EKARTGDLDGAIE
+976 EKARAGDLDGGID
-989 MVRAVVDGAYESGDM
+989 MVRTVVDGSYESGDM

-1010 TEVLVQLLVRRGSVG
+1010 TNVLVELLIRRGSVA
-1025 DQDEAQA
+1025 DQNEAQA

-1045 FVLHEFPLLRSRALL
+1045 FVLHELPLLRSRALL
-1060 SLARGDENSYRNFLE
+1060 ARARGDENSYGNFLKQ
-1075 RHRANATAAGFEAL
+1075 HRAKATAVGFDAL

-1094 ATVVASPTISQR
+1094 ATVDARPAISQR

>member
-1 MVSWRGRA
+1 MG
-9 VNNLLYCGW
+9 
-18 EPKVGALGVRTTD
+18 
-31 QRRESR
+31 
-37 MEPAGAVCRACGTEL
+37 PAGAVCRACSTVL
-52 RHGARFCD
+52 RDGARFCD
-60 ACGAPA
+60 ACGASAPQVA
-66 RDAGQQPEFKQVT
+66 EQPEFKQVT

-87 SLAMASTLGAERLRE
+87 SLTIASAVGEERLRE
-102 IMADVFG
+102 IMGEVVG
-109 CAATITRRYGGTVDK
+109 CAAAITRRCGGTVDK

-158 AQLSD
+158 MQLAD
-163 EVQRR
+163 DVQRR
-168 DGVALLLRVGLNSG
+168 DGVVLRLRVGLNSG

-224 ARLVEHVTALGSPE
+224 ARLVEHAAKLGAPE
-238 WVHVKGAEEP
+238 WVHVKGAEKP
-248 LPARRLLGAAAEHGR
+248 LPARRLLGAAAEHVG
-263 IGRREPTLVGRS
+263 IGRREPTLVGRT
-275 WEMNTVAGI
+275 WVMNTVAGI
-284 LDQAISGA
+284 LEQAVSGA
-292 GCVVG
+292 GCVAG
-297 VVGPP
+297 VAGPP

-314 TLATGRGVEVFT
+314 TLATGSDVDVFT
-326 VSCESHTRD
+326 VACESHTRE
-335 VPFRLVARLLR
+335 VPFLLVARLLR
-346 TVFGISNLDEH
+346 RVFGVSGLDEEE
-357 VGRAQVRARI
+357 GRARVRARI

-372 EDLLLLDDLLGIGD
+372 DDLLLLDDLLGIGD
-386 PDAAPP
+386 PDAALPD
-392 AITADARGRRVVAL
+392 ITADARRRRLAAL
-406 LNAVALTRTTPAQ
+406 LNAALLARITPAL

-424 LHWIDEVSEGMLAE
+424 VHWIDEVSEAMLAG
-438 FVTVVPQR
+438 FVTVVPQSHS
-446 PALVLVTYRPEYR
+446 LVLITYRPEYR

-464 TPGGQTISLAP
+464 TPGAQTISLAP

-482 ALTTELLGTDPSLSA
+482 ALTTELLGTDPSVRA
-497 LAARIAERAAG
+497 LAARVAERAAG

-528 DRGAY
+528 DPGAY
-533 LCRDDAADISVPD
+533 ICCDAAADITVPG

-552 AARVDRLGRPAKQ
+552 AARIDRLGRPAKQ
-565 FLYAAAVS
+565 FLYAAAVV
-573 GARFRAELVAALLDD
+573 GARFRAELVAPLLDD
-588 IEVADAIAE
+588 IEVGEAIAE
-597 LLHVELIDQVMFT
+597 LLHMELIDQVMFT
-610 PRAQYAFRHPLIRA
+610 PRAVYAFRHPMIRT
-624 VAYEAQL
+624 VAYESQL
-631 KSGRTELHRRLAVAI
+631 NAGRAELHRRLAAEI

-683 WSAFRDIRAARTNWQ
+683 WSSFRDIRAARTNWQ
-698 RARQVADRLPADAPD
+698 RARQVADRLPAETPY

-732 GGSIADTGFDELRDL
+732 GGSIADTGFDELRKL
-747 CAAADDKGSLAI
+747 CAAADDKVSLAI

-774 REAAQVA
+774 REAAKVA

-831 ATKGNLI
+831 PTKGNLI

-851 HVRMCLGIRGW
+851 HVKMCLGMPGW
-862 QDDAANSIAMAAPLD
+862 LDDAATSIAMAAPLD

-888 YVASIPFGALPPDA
+888 YVASIPFGALPADE

-912 RIAESSS
+912 RIAEGSS
-919 DDFVLGMGRLSRG
+919 DDFVLFMGLLSRG
-932 LVLVSHDGPQREAGL
+932 LVLVTRDRTERDEGL
-947 DLFTQ
+947 DLFTKTRE
-952 AHDAVLTKGF
+952 AALAERF
-962 SLSALT
+962 SLSSLIIVDPEFAL
-968 IVEPELAM
+968 
-976 EKARTGDLDGAIE
+976 EKARVGDLDGAIDL
-989 MVRAVVDGAYESGDM
+989 VRAVVGGAYESGDM

-1010 TEVLVQLLVRRGSVG
+1010 TEVLVQLLVRRGSSG
-1025 DQDEAQA
+1025 DQSEAQV
-1032 AIDRLA
+1032 AIDQLA
-1038 AVPTDPG
+1038 AVPTDSG
-1045 FVLHEFPLLRSRALL
+1045 FVLHELPLLRSRALL
-1060 SLARGDENSYRNFLE
+1060 AHARGDENSYRNFLE
-1075 RHRANATAAGFEAL
+1075 QHHAKAAAVGFDAL
-1089 IAAAD
+1089 ITNMDANLAAAQHD
-1094 ATVVASPTISQR
+1094 SAAQ

>member
-1 MVSWRGRA
+1 MG
-9 VNNLLYCGW
+9 
-18 EPKVGALGVRTTD
+18 
-31 QRRESR
+31 
-37 MEPAGAVCRACGTEL
+37 PAGTVCTACGTEL

-60 ACGAPA
+60 GCGGPAPEPGEQA
-66 RDAGQQPEFKQVT
+66 EFKQVT
-79 VLFADVVN
+79 VLFADVVG
-87 SLAMASTLGAERLRE
+87 SWAIASAVEVERLRE
-102 IMADVFG
+102 MMADVFG

-131 ALFGAPVALEDHAF
+131 ALFGAPIALEDHAF
-145 RACLAALDIQEQI
+145 RACLAALEIQEQMVRL
-158 AQLSD
+158 AA

-168 DGVALLLRVGLNSG
+168 DGVVLQLRVGLNSG

-187 EISSDARAYTA
+187 EIGPGPTEYTA
-198 VGEQVGLAQRME
+198 VGEQVVLAQRME

-219 LSEST
+219 LGEST
-224 ARLVEHVTALGSPE
+224 ARLVEHATVLGSPE
-238 WVHVKGAEEP
+238 WVHVKGAEQP

-263 IGRREPTLVGRS
+263 IGRREPTLVGRI

-284 LDQAISGA
+284 LDQAIDGA

-302 GIGKSRIMREAV
+302 GIGKSRITREAV
-314 TLATGRGVEVFT
+314 TLATGRGVEAFT
-326 VSCESHTRD
+326 VSCESHTRE
-335 VPFRLVARLLR
+335 VPFHLVVRLLR
-346 TVFGISNLDEH
+346 TVFGIDDLDEPA
-357 VGRAQVRARI
+357 GRAQLRARI

-392 AITADARGRRVVAL
+392 AIPADARRRRLAAI
-406 LNAVALTRTTPAQ
+406 LNAAALTRSTPAL

-424 LHWIDEVSEGMLAE
+424 VHWIDEVSEAMLAE
-438 FVTVVPQR
+438 FVTVVPQSR
-446 PALVLVTYRPEYR
+446 SMVLITYRPEYR

-464 TPGGQTISLAP
+464 TPGAQTISLGP
-475 LNAAQSA
+475 LNSAQTA
-482 ALTTELLGTDPSLSA
+482 ALIAELLGTDPSVRA

-508 NPFFAEEMVRDLAQ
+508 NPFFAEEMVRDLAE

-528 DRGAY
+528 GRGAY
-533 LCRDDAADISVPD
+533 ICRDDAADITVPG

-552 AARVDRLGRPAKQ
+552 AARVDRLGRPAKH
-565 FLYAAAVS
+565 FLYAAAVI
-573 GARFRAELVAALLDD
+573 GARFRPELVAALLDD
-588 IEVADAIAE
+588 ADVAEPVAE
-597 LLHVELIDQVMFT
+597 LLQVELVDQVMFT
-610 PRAQYAFRHPLIRA
+610 PRAEYAFRHPLIRA
-624 VAYEAQL
+624 VAYESQL

-646 EQQDPGA
+646 ERQDPGA

-668 GDLRAAFDWHMRAGA
+668 GDLGGAFDWSMRAGA
-683 WSAFRDIRAARTNWQ
+683 WSSFRDIRAARTNWQ

-713 RTSLQIAPRNLL
+713 RTAMQIAPRNLL

-747 CAAADDKGSLAI
+747 CTAADDKVSLAI

-774 REAAQVA
+774 HEAAHVA
-781 SEQSELLESIGDP
+781 SEQSQLLESIGDP

-811 GEMIEALRLA
+811 GQMVEALRLS

-831 ATKGNLI
+831 PTKGNLI

-851 HVRMCLGIRGW
+851 HVKMCLGIRGW
-862 QDDAANSIAMAAPLD
+862 LDDAATSIAMAAPLD

-888 YVASIPFGALPPDA
+888 YVASIPLGALPPDA

-919 DDFVLGMGRLSRG
+919 DDFVLAMGRLSRG
-932 LVLVSHDGPQREAGL
+932 LALVSRDGPERQAGL
-947 DLFTQ
+947 DLFTRV
-952 AHDAVLTKGF
+952 HDAAAADHF
-962 SLSALT
+962 SLSGLT
-968 IVEPELAM
+968 IVDPEFAM
-976 EKARTGDLDGAIE
+976 EKARCGDLDGAIE
-989 MVRAVVDGAYESGDM
+989 MARAVVDGAYEGGDM

-1010 TEVLVQLLVRRGSVG
+1010 TEVLVDLLIRRGSPG
-1025 DQDEAQA
+1025 DLREAHA

-1045 FVLHEFPLLRSRALL
+1045 FVLHELPLLRSRAV
-1060 SLARGDENSYRNFLE
+1060 LARAQGDEKGSRNFME
-1075 RHRANATAAGFEAL
+1075 CHRARAAAAGFEAL
-1089 IAAAD
+1089 AELRH
-1094 ATVVASPTISQR
+1094 ATTG